1 MRATEAPGT
10 NTNIDGIVM
19 ADYNMYPTA
28 GPVAES
34 AVQLEQNQTYQI
46 RNYENGFSRY
56 INLRDLSA
64 S

>member
-1 MRATEAPGT
+1 MRSTEAPGT

-34 AVQLEQNQTYQI
+34 ANQLEQNQTY
-46 RNYENGFSRY
+46 
-56 INLRDLSA
+56 
-64 S
+64 